1 MMTDISR
8 VILVDENDNM
18 TGVMEKLQ
26 AHTEAR
32 LHRAVSVFLVN
43 SSGEWILQ
51 KRAMD
56 KYHSQGL
63 WTNTCC
69 THPAPGESAYDSA
82 RRRLREEMGL
92 DCEVTEVFS
101 FIYRED
107 VGNGLTEYE
116 YDHVFTGVTD
126 AIPVI
131 NRDEVVEWKAI
142 DFEGLKKDIEKNPS
156 AYTVWFRKVFEEV
169 NSHLL
174 INKPPANE

>member
-1 MMTDISR
+1 MDTSR

-26 AHTEAR
+26 AHAEAR
-32 LHRAVSVFLVN
+32 LHRAVSVFIVN
-43 SSGEWILQ
+43 SGGEWILQ
-51 KRAMD
+51 KRALD

-69 THPAPGESAYDSA
+69 THPAPGESAHDSA

-92 DCEVTEVFS
+92 DCELTELFS

-107 VGNGLTEYE
+107 VGNGLTEHE
-116 YDHVFTGVTD
+116 YDHVFAGVTD
-126 AIPVI
+126 AIPAI
-131 NRDEVVEWKAI
+131 NRDEVVEWRAT
-142 DFEGLKKDIEKNPS
+142 DFVSLKKDIENNPS
-156 AYTVWFRKVFEEV
+156 AYTVWFRKVFKEV

-174 INKPPANE
+174 INKQTA